1 MKKKC
6 SVSLLLEEMQI
17 KTRKKKNNIIVIE
30 LSADL
35 VSSETSFLGLQMAT
49 FL

>member
-17 KTRKKKNNIIVIE
+17 KTRKKKNIIVIE